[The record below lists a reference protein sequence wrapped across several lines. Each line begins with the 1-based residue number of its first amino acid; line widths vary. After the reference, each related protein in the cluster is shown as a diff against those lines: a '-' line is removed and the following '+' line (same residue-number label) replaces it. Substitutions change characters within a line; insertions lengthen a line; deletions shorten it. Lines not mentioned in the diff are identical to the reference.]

1 MLTIVLC
8 CPRLEILYR
17 FQIKLIRFSWNE
29 LMIAGY
35 AFRSVGL
42 HDGGILLSDG
52 LVIKRE
58 GAHIAGVGEIFDR
71 IHVEL
76 IEKMKEMRM
85 VSSQKI
91 LFKDL
96 FCSTSLP
103 INSLD
108 GFNQLLSFALST
120 LSQQCA
126 VDKSLQHF
134 SFLFNKFGNAEK

>member
-91 LFKDL
+91 LFKD
-96 FCSTSLP
+96 
-103 INSLD
+103 
-108 GFNQLLSFALST
+108 
-120 LSQQCA
+120 
-126 VDKSLQHF
+126 
-134 SFLFNKFGNAEK
+134 FL